1 MGDVVTLDMKT
12 PSVQYLCKKDKR
24 LAPRKLILKT
34 FPEKKDDIA
43 LFDDEDY
50 EAFFAKTGHVRSTKL
65 SPGYMGDCPHRLDG
79 IHDYCLRCRKKNDP
93 GRSDENMRTY
103 NHDRRA
109 FMWWAEGDWKIA
121 DALYNSAGPGTCVNC
136 GKTVKKISPDHVG
149 PLACGFQQNSFFE
162 PLCGRCNSAKNRRF
176 TSNKMSI
183 VFLITFSKKAKK

>member
-1 MGDVVTLDMKT
+1 
-12 PSVQYLCKKDKR
+12 
-24 LAPRKLILKT
+24 
-34 FPEKKDDIA
+34 
-43 LFDDEDY
+43 
-50 EAFFAKTGHVRSTKL
+50 
-65 SPGYMGDCPHRLDG
+65 MGDCPHRLDG

-93 GRSDENMRTY
+93 GKSDENMRTY

-162 PLCGRCNSAKNRRF
+162 PLCDRCNSAKNRRF